1 MAVIPPRPSAIASAA
16 AHNRRRRSSRY
27 GRKASNFA
35 RIVATSCIRPSQQ
48 TAHFRSTYSLTAPY
62 ALAQR
67 ELLKHVHT
75 DEYLASRVSLLRQLQ
90 TWKANGRALA

>member
-1 MAVIPPRPSAIASAA
+1 MDRIAVAALFIVMAVIVGA
-16 AHNRRRRSSRY
+16 
-27 GRKASNFA
+27 
-35 RIVATSCIRPSQQ
+35 
-48 TAHFRSTYSLTAPY
+48 Y